1 MFGWLKNSARY
12 IAVTVG
18 IIVLTSFSIDATDT
32 LRGSQTALGIFADK
46 VMQDSC
52 PEDMVLIDDGT
63 EKFCLDIYEVS
74 PSTDCPYQKPGNV
87 SETAVNIS
95 DADCLAVS
103 TSEAVPWTFVA
114 KSQAEQLCA
123 KSQKR
128 LPTASEWYRGSLG
141 TPDNRAVCNL
151 ASGLSVTGSWV
162 DCRSGAGAY
171 DMVGNVWELIDAS
184 VSDGVYNN
192 RTIPGEGFVDQI
204 DDSGIATMTISEPN
218 DIYNQDYFWSSSE
231 GQVVVMRGGFYGSRS
246 DGGVYAT
253 HAQSNQNFASAAVGF
268 RCAKSL

>member
-1 MFGWLKNSARY
+1 MFGWLKNGARY

-18 IIVLTSFSIDATDT
+18 IILLTSFSIDATDT

-46 VMQDSC
+46 VLQDSC
-52 PEDMVLIDDGT
+52 PKDMVLIEGET
-63 EKFCLDIYEVS
+63 HRFCLDIYEAS
-74 PSTDCPYQKPGNV
+74 PSTDCSYQKPGNV

-103 TSEAVPWTFVA
+103 TIDAVPWTFVA

-128 LPTASEWYRGSLG
+128 LPTAAEWYQGSLG
-141 TPDNRAVCNL
+141 TPDNRTVCNL
-151 ASGLSVTGSWV
+151 ASDLSMTGSWL
-162 DCRSGAGAY
+162 DCRSGFGIY
-171 DMVGNVWELIDAS
+171 DMIGNVWELIAVS
-184 VSDGVYNN
+184 VNNGVYDN
-192 RTIPGEGFVDQI
+192 RTIPNEGFVDEV
-204 DDSGIATMTISEPN
+204 DDAGIATMTISEPN

-231 GQVVVMRGGFYGSRS
+231 GQVVMMRGGFYGSRS
-246 DGGVYAT
+246 DGGIYAT